1 MGHFFFEKFQFD
13 NEVDLGLEFFLGLFA
28 HIKQGNRHPRAR
40 QGGGVPAG
48 VNHRAADQI
57 LP

>member
-1 MGHFFFEKFQFD
+1 MVTKITNVRSGVKITK
-13 NEVDLGLEFFLGLFA
+13 LETVTK
-28 HIKQGNRHPRAR
+28 ITNVKQGNRHPRAR